1 MQDLETQESPAA
13 VRAEGGPAAPRTAG
27 RRRFLALVGR
37 YATLVGFVGVIIGFS
52 LAKPDIFPTWTNAR
66 TILDQAA
73 VVIILAVGL
82 TVVVTTQEFDLS
94 FTGVITLASVLSVMA
109 MSNWHLGT
117 VPAVLIGLAVG
128 TGCGL
133 IAGALVAA
141 RRASS
146 FITTLA
152 LGTVWTGL
160 AVGISKDKSSITDIT
175 TGYGNLTFWRPL
187 GVPVNVFY
195 ALAVILLCYG
205 LLRWTVFGRNA
216 SAVGANE
223 IAARLAGLPLPQVR
237 IGAFAVMGLCSGIA
251 AVLISSRTGGYQ
263 PGVAD
268 GLLVPPFVAVF
279 FGLSVL
285 GRGRFN
291 VPGTVLGALFIG
303 TLQTGLNI
311 IGKSGWVAD
320 VVVGTTLVII
330 LFAAS
335 SVRES
340 R

>member
-1 MQDLETQESPAA
+1 MAPVPKSTVEATAASAEEIRPIARRPHRALDLI
-13 VRAEGGPAAPRTAG
+13 
-27 RRRFLALVGR
+27 GR
-37 YATLVGFVGVIIGFS
+37 YAALAGFLGVIIGFS
-52 LAKPDIFPTWTNAR
+52 LAKPSIFPTWTNAR
-66 TILDQAA
+66 TILDQTA
-73 VVIILAVGL
+73 VVIILGVGL
-82 TVVVTTQEFDLS
+82 TVVITTQEFDLS
-94 FTGVITLASVLSVMA
+94 VTGVITLASVLSVLA
-109 MSNWHLGT
+109 MSSWHLGT
-117 VPAVLIGLAVG
+117 VPAVFVAIAVG
-128 TGCGL
+128 GGCGFV
-133 IAGALVAA
+133 AGALVAA

-160 AVGISKDKSSITDIT
+160 AVGISKDQSSITNIT

-187 GVPVNVFY
+187 GIPVNVLY
-195 ALAVILLCYG
+195 ALGVILVCYG

-216 SAVGANE
+216 TAVGSNE
-223 IAARLAGLPLPQVR
+223 IAARLSGLPLPQVR
-237 IGAFAVMGLCSGIA
+237 IGAFVVMGLCSGVA
-251 AVLISSRTGGYQ
+251 AVILSSREGGYQ

-285 GRGRFN
+285 ARGRFN
-291 VPGTVLGALFIG
+291 VAGTVVGALFIG

-311 IGKSGWVAD
+311 IGQSGWVAD

-330 LFAAS
+330 LFAS
-335 SVRES
+335 RSVREA